1 MTVVIGPL
9 LERGRGRLLVG
20 TMSVYLPRGIR
31 CELAIGTLV
40 RVTYHERDGL
50 RIVETI
56 RPLPEERLVWPRST
70 DCVEPP
76 RDRL

>member
-9 LERGRGRLLVG
+9 LERGRRRLLVG
-20 TMSVYLPRGIR
+20 TMSVYLPRDIR

-40 RVTYHERDGL
+40 RVTYHKRDGL

-56 RPLPEERLVWPRST
+56 KPLPEERLVWPRPPNR
-70 DCVEPP
+70 VEPP
-76 RDRL
+76 QDRW

>member
-9 LERGRGRLLVG
+9 LERGRRRLLVG
-20 TMSVYLPRGIR
+20 IMSLYLPRGIL
-31 CELAIGTLV
+31 CELTIGTLV

-56 RPLPEERLVWPRST
+56 RPLPEERLVWPRPIGP
-70 DCVEPP
+70 VKPP
-76 RDRL
+76 QDRL

>member
-9 LERGRGRLLVG
+9 LERGRRRLLIG
-20 TMSVYLPRGIR
+20 TMSVYLPRGIL
-31 CELAIGTLV
+31 CELVIGRLV

-56 RPLPEERLVWPRST
+56 RPLPEEGLVWPRPPNR
-70 DCVEPP
+70 VQPP

>member
-9 LERGRGRLLVG
+9 LERGRRRLLVG
-20 TMSVYLPRGIR
+20 TMRVYLPRGVPFD
-31 CELAIGTLV
+31 LAIGTFV

-56 RPLPEERLVWPRST
+56 RPLPEERLVWPRPPHR
-70 DCVEPP
+70 VQPP

>member
-1 MTVVIGPL
+1 MAVVIGPL
-9 LERGRGRLLVG
+9 IERGRRRLLVG
-20 TMSVYLPRGIR
+20 IMNVYLPRGIR

-40 RVTYHERDGL
+40 RVTYHERNGL

-56 RPLPEERLVWPRST
+56 RPLPEERLVWSRST
-70 DCVEPP
+70 DRVEPP

>member
-9 LERGRGRLLVG
+9 LERGRRRLLVG
-20 TMSVYLPRGIR
+20 TMSVPRGIL
-31 CELAIGTLV
+31 CELVIGTLV

-56 RPLPEERLVWPRST
+56 RPLPEERLVWPRPPNR
-70 DCVEPP
+70 VQPP
-76 RDRL
+76 RHRL

>member
-9 LERGRGRLLVG
+9 LERGRRRLLVG
-20 TMSVYLPRGIR
+20 TMSVYLPRGIL
-31 CELAIGTLV
+31 CELAIGTLM

-56 RPLPEERLVWPRST
+56 RPLPEERLVRPRPPNR
-70 DCVEPP
+70 VQAP